1 MSREP
6 RIEPTSA
13 ASALQNLRQERYLL
27 LGILALLAPLPL
39 PLNDVLLW
47 PLLGLYLILV
57 AVFLQRSRHGIYSQ
71 LPTWV
76 LNVLG
81 LAYLPVLG
89 IDLVFSA
96 FGGQLVQS
104 MVHVCMFTVIVK
116 LFALGKRR
124 DESFTLLP
132 VFFLFLAGV
141 GTSVHPSVVLY
152 LLVFAAIGLILLT
165 RHAQARTLE
174 SLDADAPVTL
184 TGPPRLAAA
193 LSAWLIV
200 ASILSVPLFTL
211 FPRISNPYVGM
222 RTGTGTQIRSTGFSD
237 EVTLNSIGGLRD
249 NPEVVMRLEFDE
261 SRPENAEI
269 RFKGGTHDIYHP
281 GQRRWQRAEVR
292 DITLTNYRGQFQLTN
307 DMRLGSVDEGPWVNV
322 WLLPIRS
329 RAVPVPVKAT
339 RLELLMPILAQDEGG
354 AIYKWTNYRG
364 PLNYR
369 VWLQD
374 EVNLT
379 AILPKLDD
387 PDESTLDLT
396 GLTPAMAD
404 LAAEAMGEGSAAQRA
419 FNLETH
425 LIQNYNYSTDFVGE
439 INDNPIEDFL
449 FTYRTGHCEL
459 FASSMVLMLRS
470 EGIPARLVSGFLG
483 AEYNRLTRDY
493 TVRQRNAHAWV
504 EAYLPESGWRQ
515 YDPTPPVGRPT
526 GVSQIEQTMLRQIT
540 EYLNFHWDR
549 YILTF
554 GLQDQISFLWGLR
567 NWLLDLTAR
576 LRGDGDDS
584 GDSLGDQEAAQDPT
598 PVAEGGQAL
607 SPWWLVG
614 GFALVTL
621 VILLALW
628 LQRRG
633 VGDAT
638 RAFQDLR
645 RLLQRRG
652 LEISDSTAP
661 LELQRRAGEQFPE
674 AHEPAARVIRFYLR
688 ESFGGDTLSDEERQ
702 ATQAALEQTRRALQ
716 RPARTGGPD
725 EAGRTRRPAA

>member
-6 RIEPTSA
+6 KIEPTTA
-13 ASALQNLRQERYLL
+13 ATALQSLRQERYLL

-39 PLNDVLLW
+39 PLNSVLLW

-89 IDLVFSA
+89 IDLLFSA
-96 FGGQLVQS
+96 FRGQLVQS

-141 GTSVHPSVVLY
+141 GTSVHPSIVLY
-152 LLVFAAIGLILLT
+152 LLIFAAIGLVLLT

-174 SLDADAPVTL
+174 SLDADAPVTV
-184 TGPPRLAAA
+184 TGPPRLATA

-261 SRPENAEI
+261 NRPENADI

-292 DITLTNYRGQFQLTN
+292 DTTLTNYRGQFQLTS
-307 DMRLGSVDEGPWVNV
+307 DLRLGDVDEGPWVNV

-339 RLELLMPILAQDEGG
+339 RMELLMPILAQDEGG

-379 AILPKLDD
+379 AVMPKLDD
-387 PDESTLDLT
+387 PDEPTLDLT
-396 GLTPAMAD
+396 GLTPAMAE
-404 LAAEAMGEGSAAQRA
+404 LAAEVMGEGSAAQQA
-419 FNLETH
+419 FDLETH
-425 LIQNYNYSTDFVGE
+425 LIQNYNYSTDFVGD

-470 EGIPARLVSGFLG
+470 EGIPARLISGFLG

-504 EAYLPESGWRQ
+504 EAYLPGVGWQQ
-515 YDPTPPVGRPT
+515 YDPTPPGGRPT
-526 GVSQIEQTMLRQIT
+526 GVSQIQLTMLRQIT

-567 NWLLDLTAR
+567 NWFLELTAS
-576 LRGDGDDS
+576 LRSDDAS
-584 GDSLGDQEAAQDPT
+584 TDSQETAAAQDPT
-598 PVAEGGQAL
+598 PVEKGGEAL
-607 SPWWLVG
+607 SPWLLVG
-614 GFALVTL
+614 GFALVTAI
-621 VILLALW
+621 ILLALW

-633 VGDAT
+633 SGDAT
-638 RAFQDLR
+638 RAFQELR

-652 LEISDSTAP
+652 LEISDATAP
-661 LELQRRAGEQFPE
+661 LDLQQRTGERFPQ

-688 ESFGGDTLSDEERQ
+688 ESFGGDTLSDEER
-702 ATQAALEQTRRALQ
+702 AAMHAALDQTRRALQ
-716 RPARTGGPD
+716 QRETETGR
-725 EAGRTRRPAA
+725 EKRPAA